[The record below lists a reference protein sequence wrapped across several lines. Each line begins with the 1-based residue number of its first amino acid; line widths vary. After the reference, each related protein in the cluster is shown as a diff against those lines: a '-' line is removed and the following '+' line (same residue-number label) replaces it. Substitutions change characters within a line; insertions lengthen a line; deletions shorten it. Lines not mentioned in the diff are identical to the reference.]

1 MCHPHPRVVLGLH
14 RSRHERRTLT
24 AALDLDV
31 TTIDTSFNYHR
42 FTAHETL
49 TRVAGDLLPRLT
61 ISTKVGFFP
70 TGNGQAEHSLDPG
83 RLLQALEKT
92 NTDLGRPPDL
102 VFLHNPER
110 SLERHRDQAAEALA
124 TACDALREAAT
135 RGLCGA
141 WGIASWDPSRL
152 PELIDTTTPRP
163 DVLMTRTGLTAN
175 SAMLDAAETLTA
187 QWKPN
192 ARWGMSPFGGNTD
205 DPVWQT
211 FDPRIFLQGPS
222 DDMSRLQAA
231 FRLAYHLPPVTTV
244 AVGTDNPTHLREL
257 LNALPRKVDST
268 AIHQYRSLL
277 RERARHQ
284 PA

>member
-1 MCHPHPRVVLGLH
+1 M
-14 RSRHERRTLT
+14 
-24 AALDLDV
+24 
-31 TTIDTSFNYHR
+31 
-42 FTAHETL
+42 
-49 TRVAGDLLPRLT
+49 AGDLLPRLT

-70 TGNGQAEHSLDPG
+70 TRNGHAEHSLDPG
-83 RLLQALEKT
+83 RLLQALEQT
-92 NTDLGRPPDL
+92 NTDLRRPPDL

-110 SLERHRDQAAEALA
+110 SLVRPREQATEALA
-124 TACDALREAAT
+124 SACGALQGAAA

-141 WGIASWDPSRL
+141 WGVASWHPSRL
-152 PELIDTTTPRP
+152 PELIDATTPRP
-163 DVLMTRTGLTAN
+163 DVLMVRAGLTVN
-175 SAMLDAAETLTA
+175 SAVLDASETLTA

-192 ARWGMSPFGGNTD
+192 AWWGMSPFAGSPD

-211 FDPRIFLQGPS
+211 FDPRIFLQGPA

-231 FRLAYHLPPVTTV
+231 FRLAYHLPPVTAV
-244 AVGTDNPTHLREL
+244 AVGADNPAHLREL

-268 AIHQYRSLL
+268 AIHEYRSLL

>member
-1 MCHPHPRVVLGLH
+1 M
-14 RSRHERRTLT
+14 
-24 AALDLDV
+24 
-31 TTIDTSFNYHR
+31 
-42 FTAHETL
+42 
-49 TRVAGDLLPRLT
+49 RVAGDLLPSLT

-70 TGNGQAEHSLDPG
+70 TGNGHAEHSLEPG
-83 RLLQALEKT
+83 CLLQALEKT
-92 NTDLGRPPDL
+92 NTDLRRPPDL

-110 SLERHRDQAAEALA
+110 SLVQNRDHAAEALA
-124 TACDALREAAT
+124 TACNALQEAAT

-141 WGIASWDPSRL
+141 WGVASWDPSRL

-163 DVLMTRTGLTAN
+163 DVLMARAGLTV
-175 SAMLDAAETLTA
+175 STTVLDAAETLIA

-192 ARWGMSPFGGNTD
+192 ARWGMSPFAGETA

-231 FRLAYHLPPVTTV
+231 FRLAYHLPPVDTV

-268 AIHQYRSLL
+268 AIRRYRSLL
-277 RERARHQ
+277 REGARHQ
-284 PA
+284 LA

>member
-1 MCHPHPRVVLGLH
+1 VCHPHPRVVLGLH

-24 AALDLDV
+24 AALDLGV
-31 TTIDTSFNYHR
+31 TAIDTAFNYHG
-42 FTAHETL
+42 FTAHQTL
-49 TRVAGDLLPRLT
+49 TRVAGDLLPRLM

-70 TGNGQAEHSLDPG
+70 TRDGRAEHSLDPS
-83 RLLQALEKT
+83 RLLKALEKT
-92 NTDLGRPPDL
+92 NTDLRRPPDL

-110 SLERHRDQAAEALA
+110 SLVRPWEQAAEALA
-124 TACDALREAAT
+124 TACGALREAAM

-141 WGIASWDPSRL
+141 WGIASWDPLRL
-152 PELIDTTTPRP
+152 PALIDATMPRP
-163 DVLMTRTGLTAN
+163 DVVMVHAGLTVN
-175 SAMLDAAETLTA
+175 SAVLDAAETLTA

-192 ARWGMSPFGGNTD
+192 ARWGMSPFGGDAD

-211 FDPRIFLQGPS
+211 FDPRIFLQGPA

-231 FRLAYHLPPVTTV
+231 FRLAYQLPPVDTV
-244 AVGTDNPTHLREL
+244 AVGTDNPAHLREL
-257 LNALPRKVDST
+257 LNALPRKVNST

-277 RERARHQ
+277 RQRARHQ